1 MLFQLIYSC
10 TCFLLLINTTI
21 AFDLS
26 KRQAVASRSCGNEN
40 NTISICSPTFDSI
53 WMNDTDQEITW
64 KWNNPTLIQYNT
76 LDLYLLYQPTEG
88 TYEVIKTW
96 PGQERTKGVLVQH
109 IDNSWYPSQISDNS
123 PNVSW
128 TMYFYIVGA
137 DYDIQTDLALIPT
150 QHNFFPVPQIFTLIQ
165 ISRNTTATTP
175 STTTISSSPTSIPS
189 SITAATSGSNNNN
202 KKLPGWAIAVIVIA
216 SLLFIAAV
224 AALIWAYKRYKKR
237 SNTNRRS
244 MMALGPNNAGGDDEK
259 VLILTPTKNESH
271 VAISQNIASTGDISS
286 IHSSTQQLWSPRSLS
301 PRQDEVSFT
310 SEKPQL
316 GLNSDAHQSSS
327 ILSST
332 DALMIADTFRQFMR
346 KPEWNEELE
355 LQRQQQKEGAGG
367 GGDGAGAGGG
377 DATTTTT
384 TTTRS
389 EQERKR
395 LGDELL
401 ERQLKKEGT
410 QVQSIDKFN
419 H

>member
-1 MLFQLIYSC
+1 MDERY
-10 TCFLLLINTTI
+10 
-21 AFDLS
+21 
-26 KRQAVASRSCGNEN
+26 RSRNHLEV
-40 NTISICSPTFDSI
+40 
-53 WMNDTDQEITW
+53 E
-64 KWNNPTLIQYNT
+64 NT
-76 LDLYLLYQPTEG
+76 LDLYLLHQPTEG

-175 STTTISSSPTSIPS
+175 STTTMSSSPTSTPS
-189 SITAATSGSNNNN
+189 SVAAVTSGSNNGN

-237 SNTNRRS
+237 SNTNRR
-244 MMALGPNNAGGDDEK
+244 
-259 VLILTPTKNESH
+259 NE
-271 VAISQNIASTGDISS
+271 A
-286 IHSSTQQLWSPRSLS
+286 
-301 PRQDEVSFT
+301 SFT

-355 LQRQQQKEGAGG
+355 LQKQQQKQGAGG
-367 GGDGAGAGGG
+367 DGTEAGG
-377 DATTTTT
+377 DATTTTAA

-389 EQERKR
+389 EEERKR
-395 LGDELL
+395 LGDQLL